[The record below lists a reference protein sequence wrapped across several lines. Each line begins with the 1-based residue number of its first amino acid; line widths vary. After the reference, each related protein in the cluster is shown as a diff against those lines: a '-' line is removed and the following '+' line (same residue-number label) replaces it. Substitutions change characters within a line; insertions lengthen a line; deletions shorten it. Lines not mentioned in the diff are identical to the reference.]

1 MDATL
6 RKKGSDIDLDT
17 IVEDIEALKRDV
29 GKVLEHLKTGTVDS
43 AVDSAMGF
51 AEHLSDEAIGL
62 YKDLS
67 KRGQKTAKAISRQ
80 VEDQPGTS
88 LLIAFV
94 AGFIASR
101 LVSR

>member
-1 MDATL
+1 V
-6 RKKGSDIDLDT
+6 RKKGSDINLDT
-17 IVEDIEALKRDV
+17 IVDDIEALKRDV
-29 GKVLEHLKTGTVDS
+29 AKVLEHLKSGTVDT

-51 AEHLSDEAIGL
+51 AEHLSDEALDL

-67 KRGQKTAKAISRQ
+67 KRGHKTAKAITRQ

-94 AGFIASR
+94 AGFITSR
-101 LVSR
+101 LMSR